1 MITYHVES
9 FASAY
14 EEAKPLIFNHW
25 EEIALNK
32 DNIALSPDFEAYQNL
47 EDQGRLHIYTAREG
61 DKLVGY
67 FAVIAIEHLHYK
79 DHIFAHNDV
88 IYVDPEYRRGFTA
101 WRLIKFAEQ
110 QLTLSGVSV
119 MMINIKRHKPF
130 DKLLQRLNF
139 KETES
144 IYSKRLGVT

>member
-9 FASAY
+9 FADAY
-14 EEAKPLIFNHW
+14 QEAKPLIFNHW
-25 EEIALNK
+25 DEIALNK
-32 DNIALSPDFEAYQNL
+32 ENIALNPDVEAYQKL

-61 DKLVGY
+61 EKLVGY
-67 FAVIAIEHLHYK
+67 FAVIAVEHLHYK

-88 IYVDPEYRRGFTA
+88 IYVDPEYRKGFTA

-144 IYSKRLGVT
+144 IYSKRLGVG

>member
-9 FASAY
+9 FAAAY

-25 EEIALNK
+25 EEIALNQDSIK
-32 DNIALSPDFEAYQNL
+32 LNPDFEAYQNL

-88 IYVDPEYRRGFTA
+88 IYVDPEYRKGFTA

-144 IYSKRLGVT
+144 IYSKRLGVG

>member
-9 FASAY
+9 FAGAY

-32 DNIALSPDFEAYQNL
+32 DNIALNPDVEAYKNL

-88 IYVDPEYRRGFTA
+88 IYVDPEYRKGFTA

-139 KETES
+139 TETES